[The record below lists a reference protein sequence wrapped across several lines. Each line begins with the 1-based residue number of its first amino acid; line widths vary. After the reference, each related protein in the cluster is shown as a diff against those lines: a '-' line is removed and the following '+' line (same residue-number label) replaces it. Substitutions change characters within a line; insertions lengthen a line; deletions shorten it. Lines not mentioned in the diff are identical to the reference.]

1 MAQEKAT
8 YIHYLRSGPMDCL
21 CQLYVHSANQPE
33 TAVQVYTCGCNPAA
47 SSTVLLCLV
56 FFSGILYIRQN
67 DLEDAF
73 DVLSQ
78 LLELDPSDSVVA
90 RQLEILQESIELRK
104 DKE

>member
-1 MAQEKAT
+1 M
-8 YIHYLRSGPMDCL
+8 
-21 CQLYVHSANQPE
+21 
-33 TAVQVYTCGCNPAA
+33 
-47 SSTVLLCLV
+47 